1 MPMIEYR
8 TGSIISYEA
17 IKAISA
23 SNKYIMDI
31 PNPEKSID
39 LLDAVSVRVG
49 GDRGKTIILPKDVL
63 DYVSENTT
71 SHLEM

>member
-17 IKAISA
+17 IKEHLRL
-23 SNKYIMDI
+23 NKYIMDI

-39 LLDAVSVRVG
+39 LLDAVSVG
-49 GDRGKTIILPKDVL
+49 LEIA
-63 DYVSENTT
+63 ENY
-71 SHLEM
+71 HFA